1 MRILIVAML
10 ALAAGTAGVVAQD
23 APPPAA
29 KPTLQQPVKPMKP
42 DIVVKAEEAA
52 AAAEAA
58 APADAPADG
67 TTTPM
72 DPAVAEAK
80 AAYDAAFAQYEEQS
94 KAYSSE
100 WKKYLVSVVTA
111 NMQGVKSNRP
121 YMYFVPGGN
130 DDGAQLDRQ
139 NQLDNVGNVVARGVL
154 PGNMMAFGGPDS
166 TITAQLVVD
175 AFKEVQAGS
184 FKDVSCCSS
193 APPRT
198 SKASSRPSRPRARTR
213 ASSRRSRAGNRSR
226 EWGMGNREWG
236 MGTAGSALA

>member
-1 MRILIVAML
+1 MRKSLPILVL
-10 ALAAGTAGVVAQD
+10 ACATAFALSACNKNEQPQEQAATEAAPVVL
-23 APPPAA
+23 A

-42 DIVVKAEEAA
+42 EAVVKAEEAA

-58 APADAPADG
+58 APPDAPADG
-67 TTTPM
+67 ATKQM

-80 AAYDAAFAQYEEQS
+80 AAYDTAFAQYEEQS

-111 NMQGVKSNRP
+111 NMQGVKSTRP

-166 TITAQLVVD
+166 TITAQLIAD

-184 FKDVSCCSS
+184 FKDVVVLFIG
-193 APPRT
+193 APSDFET
-198 SKASSRPSRPRARTR
+198 VKQ
-213 ASSRRSRAGNRSR
+213 
-226 EWGMGNREWG
+226 
-236 MGTAGSALA
+236 ALATSGADARFVEAK

>member
-1 MRILIVAML
+1 MRKSLPILVLACAAF
-10 ALAAGTAGVVAQD
+10 ALAACNKSEQPQEEAAVEAAPVVL
-23 APPPAA
+23 A

-67 TTTPM
+67 TTIPM

-184 FKDVSCCSS
+184 FKDVVVLFIG
-193 APPRT
+193 APADFE
-198 SKASSRPSRPRARTR
+198 SVKQ
-213 ASSRRSRAGNRSR
+213 
-226 EWGMGNREWG
+226 
-236 MGTAGSALA
+236 ALATSGADARFVEAK